1 MTILPLEMAILPLDD
16 ILQPGL
22 NPMRPVPAGRAG
34 EDVDGS
40 RGEVDVVPFMFPA
53 DARKRHDTP
62 SHHAAPDDAVGIPA
76 QQIDVRGDAGAGG
89 VEVDDCLAGEGLG
102 E

>member
-1 MTILPLEMAILPLDD
+1 MTILLLEMAILPLDD

-53 DARKRHDTP
+53 DAGKRHDTP